1 MVNSIISIPKHR
13 RNILKYFIFVF
24 FIIPT
29 IQVSG
34 LTIVVGRLIPNPL
47 GYNLLAF
54 ILSLPLLRD
63 FNKNYGNLRGV
74 CLAVALLVMYTVL
87 TFFRT
92 IGDTSLYLTLTV
104 FRHSFM
110 QVINLFILLPFMFSL
125 KKNEVNYVL
134 KGIFKCLIV
143 FTILYLS
150 NNLGYDWMGVKGTL
164 TESVNGDT
172 ADRSIIGM
180 PLFDPLWTSLLFVYT
195 MMKVPNANKYL
206 MLVLLTLVISFTRN
220 IFFSTLIVV
229 AVVMI
234 LMVLK
239 NPYHFG
245 RSVKML
251 TVILL
256 GGVILGIIMPSAID
270 FWIAKLSNTF
280 SEDLKHDIGTLAFR
294 ERLIADAVY
303 AIRHNPLFGLGYIRD
318 VAKGEYSM
326 VMGGDTYIAPILWC
340 EGWVG
345 IILRTLPFV
354 VLGCE
359 SLSNLLKKKR
369 NFWLDIV
376 VVACIVAS
384 SVNYIQTKALTN
396 YPLILGIIILLKIKD
411 NYDRK
416 TQDFGNYSIL

>member
-1 MVNSIISIPKHR
+1 MENKTMSIPKHR

-29 IQVSG
+29 ILVSG
-34 LTIVVGRLIPNPL
+34 LTVVVNRFIPNPL

-54 ILSLPLLRD
+54 VLSLPLLRS
-63 FNKNYGNLRGV
+63 FNKKYCNQRCV
-74 CLAVALLVMYTVL
+74 VFVIALVVLYVLL

-125 KKNEVNYVL
+125 KKEEVNYVL
-134 KGIFKCLIV
+134 NGIFKCLIA
-143 FTILYLS
+143 FTLIYLS
-150 NNLGYDWMGVKGTL
+150 NNLGFDWMGVKGTL
-164 TESVNGDT
+164 TESVNGVT

-180 PLFDPLWTSLLFVYT
+180 PLFDPLWTALLFVYT
-195 MMKVPNANKYL
+195 MTKVPNAYKYL
-206 MLVLLTLVISFTRN
+206 MLILLTLVISFTRN
-220 IFFSTLIVV
+220 IFFSTLIVA
-229 AVVMI
+229 AVVMM

-239 NPYHFG
+239 NPNHFG
-245 RSVKML
+245 RSVKL
-251 TVILL
+251 LAVILL
-256 GGVILGIIMPSAID
+256 GIVILGAIMPSAID

-280 SEDLKHDIGTLAFR
+280 NEDLKHDMGTFAFR
-294 ERLIADAVY
+294 ERLIADAIY

-326 VMGGDTYIAPILWC
+326 VLGGDTYIAPILWC

-354 VLGCE
+354 VLGLD
-359 SLSNLLKKKR
+359 SLSNLFKKKR
-369 NFWLDIV
+369 NYWLDIV
-376 VVACIVAS
+376 IVACIVAS
-384 SVNYIQTKALTN
+384 SVNYVQTKALTN
-396 YPLILGIIILLKIKD
+396 YPLILGIIILLKIKE

-416 TQDFGNYSIL
+416 TQDFSNYSIL